1 MEDCKGDSSIVV
13 TSNVVSSIVAGKMDD
28 SKEDG
33 VDEDSK
39 VPAKVDGSNMDENI
53 KQDDSYK
60 LDKLEDVSSDID
72 NDAIIFG
79 IRQIWRKKY
88 IK

>member
-1 MEDCKGDSSIVV
+1 MEDCKGDSSIVA